1 MKMRRRR
8 WFGMMVILT
17 RICLENI
24 HLDELLSP
32 NVDILLVHRIA
43 FFCTVS
49 PSFAQY
55 HLSGKSHLSNP
66 GKIWSSQLRSF
77 VPGLR
82 YFSKIEAIIFF

>member
-1 MKMRRRR
+1 
-8 WFGMMVILT
+8 MMVILT
-17 RICLENI
+17 RICHENI

-55 HLSGKSHLSNP
+55 HLSGKSHL
-66 GKIWSSQLRSF
+66 
-77 VPGLR
+77 
-82 YFSKIEAIIFF
+82 